1 MLWRVLYVRIFR
13 MFAKEAHMMNRN
25 LVFRIEFPALDN
37 LVAFLREDQQRQI
50 DAITALVGAATKRL
64 KQSSDKLQQ
73 AVSDEPKP

>member
-1 MLWRVLYVRIFR
+1 
-13 MFAKEAHMMNRN
+13 MMNRN

-64 KQSSDKLQQ
+64 KQSSDRLQQ